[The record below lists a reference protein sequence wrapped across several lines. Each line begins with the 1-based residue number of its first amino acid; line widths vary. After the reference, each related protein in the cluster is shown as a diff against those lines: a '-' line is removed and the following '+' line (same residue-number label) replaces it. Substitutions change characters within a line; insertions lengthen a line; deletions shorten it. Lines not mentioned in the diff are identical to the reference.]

1 MARRVEAEMA
11 KIPRILTGRNKQKRF
26 FRFFVTVDQNGRQM
40 RLPWTLQ
47 KHRALCGLL
56 RNKEINLRCQVA
68 PMVYRL
74 PMQRRRASPPSCS
87 CRESPPI
94 SPRKQGTSAACWSP
108 ETVKHSGSEQG
119 RRSSCFLRCV
129 RCMAGGKSS
138 SLCFSYANALVGY

>member
-1 MARRVEAEMA
+1 MA

-56 RNKEINLRCQVA
+56 RKKEINLRCQVA

-74 PMQRRRASPPSCS
+74 FANATQARVASVLILQRKAP
-87 CRESPPI
+87 PPI

-108 ETVKHSGSEQG
+108 ETLGLGAAGEKIELFPALRPMHG
-119 RRSSCFLRCV
+119 RR
-129 RCMAGGKSS
+129 
-138 SLCFSYANALVGY
+138 

>member
-1 MARRVEAEMA
+1 MA

-56 RNKEINLRCQVA
+56 RKKEINLRCQVA

-74 PMQRRRASPPSCS
+74 
-87 CRESPPI
+87 
-94 SPRKQGTSAACWSP
+94 
-108 ETVKHSGSEQG
+108 
-119 RRSSCFLRCV
+119 F
-129 RCMAGGKSS
+129 
-138 SLCFSYANALVGY
+138 ANATQARVASVLILQRKKTRH